1 MINGSKGK
9 IARRDGLIWATI
21 SDSLT
26 SSETIIITENQT
38 LGYGFPV
45 YLRHNPREDYPIL
58 FPVHCIPIWAL
69 FDFEI
74 VSG

>member
-1 MINGSKGK
+1 M
-9 IARRDGLIWATI
+9 ARLAATI

-26 SSETIIITENQT
+26 SSETITITENQT
-38 LGYGFPV
+38 LEYGFPV
-45 YLRHNPREDYPIL
+45 DLRHNPHEEFPIQL
-58 FPVHCIPIWAL
+58 PVNCIQIWVL